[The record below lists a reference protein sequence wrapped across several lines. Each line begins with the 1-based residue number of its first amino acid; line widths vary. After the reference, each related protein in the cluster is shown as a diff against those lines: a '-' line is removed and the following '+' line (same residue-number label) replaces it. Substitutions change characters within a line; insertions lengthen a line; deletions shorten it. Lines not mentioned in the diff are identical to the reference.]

1 MQKVHPE
8 QQRSVPDKSL
18 MRVPKMPHLK
28 LRHRWDEINLLS
40 LNLATQSE
48 KLKTYSVGE
57 DKITKSRRPDKKLS
71 LQLKESKTDIQV
83 KRMPVIKHTIS
94 QHID

>member
-1 MQKVHPE
+1 
-8 QQRSVPDKSL
+8 

-28 LRHRWDEINLLS
+28 LRHRWDEINPMS
-40 LNLATQSE
+40 LNLAAQSQ

-57 DKITKSRRPDKKLS
+57 DKITKNRRPDKKLS

-83 KRMPVIKHTIS
+83 RRMPVLNHTIS
-94 QHID
+94 QDID